1 MKFLYEARDQQ
12 GQIQKGEIQ
21 AGDKQSALAVLKTA
35 DLTVI
40 SLIAQ
45 SEVPVLG
52 RRLKIF
58 ERISLKDI
66 AVFARQLAVL
76 VESQVPLVS
85 SLRSLM
91 EQTRKRSFQ
100 EIIFAVATDVEAG
113 MPLSDALAKHPK
125 IFSNLYISMVRS
137 GETSGTLDKSLLYLA
152 DHLEHEYDM
161 ASKIKSAMIYPAFI
175 LIAFIAVVIL
185 MMVFVFPRITLLLGE
200 ANQQLPIMTR
210 ILIDLTELFKTYWWA
225 GLIVLLVL
233 IGGLWYY
240 KKTPKGREIFDYL
253 KIKLPI
259 FGSLFQKIYMAR
271 FSSNLATLVAG
282 GIPIINSLQV
292 VAKVV
297 SNKIYEQIIL
307 EAAERVKVGEQIA
320 LAFESNKHI
329 PAMVTQMIKTGE
341 QTGQLDVVLEGLGR
355 FYKREVDNSL
365 AGLTELIQPI
375 LIVGMGIMVGFL
387 VLSIL
392 MPIYNMVTA
401 F

>member
-1 MKFLYEARDQQ
+1 MKFLYEAKNEQ
-12 GQIQKGEIQ
+12 GLIQKGEVQ
-21 AGDKQSALAVLKTA
+21 AKDKQSALAVLKTA
-35 DLTVI
+35 NLMVL

-45 SEVPVLG
+45 SEIPVFA

-58 ERISLKDI
+58 ERITLKDLAI
-66 AVFARQLAVL
+66 FTRQLAVL
-76 VESQVPLVS
+76 IESQVPLVS
-85 SLRSLM
+85 SLRSLI
-91 EQTRKRSFQ
+91 EQTRKKSFQ
-100 EIIFAVATDVEAG
+100 EIIFALAADVEAG
-113 MPLSDALAKHPK
+113 MPFPNSIAKNPK
-125 IFSNLYISMVRS
+125 VFSNLYVSMVKT

-175 LIAFIAVVIL
+175 LIAFIGVIIL
-185 MMVFVFPRITLLLGE
+185 MLVFVFPRITLLLGE

-210 ILIDLTELFKTYWWA
+210 ILINFTEIFKTYWWA
-225 GLIVLLVL
+225 GLIILLFL
-233 IGGLWYY
+233 GIGLWYY
-240 KKTPKGREIFDYL
+240 RKTPNGLRKFDYL
-253 KIKLPI
+253 KIRLPI

-282 GIPIINSLQV
+282 GIPIINSLQI

-320 LAFESNKHI
+320 LVFEGNKHI
-329 PAMVTQMIKTGE
+329 PAMVTQMIRVGE
-341 QTGQLDVVLEGLGR
+341 QTGQLDVVLEGLAK
-355 FYKREVDNSL
+355 FYKREVDNAL
-365 AGLTELIQPI
+365 AGLTELIQPV

-392 MPIYNMVTA
+392 MPIYNMATA

>member
-1 MKFLYEARDQQ
+1 MKFLYEAKNEQ
-12 GQIQKGEIQ
+12 GLIQKGEVQ
-21 AGDKQSALAVLKTA
+21 AKDKQSALAVLKTA
-35 DLTVI
+35 NLMVL

-45 SEVPVLG
+45 SEIPVFA

-58 ERISLKDI
+58 ERITLKDLAI
-66 AVFARQLAVL
+66 FTRQLAVL
-76 VESQVPLVS
+76 IESQVPLVS
-85 SLRSLM
+85 SLRSLI
-91 EQTRKRSFQ
+91 EQTRKKSFQ
-100 EIIFAVATDVEAG
+100 EIIFALAADVEAG
-113 MPLSDALAKHPK
+113 MPFSDSIAKNPK
-125 IFSNLYISMVRS
+125 VFSNLYVSMVKT

-175 LIAFIAVVIL
+175 LIAFIGVIIL
-185 MMVFVFPRITLLLGE
+185 MLVFVFPRITLLLGE

-210 ILIDLTELFKTYWWA
+210 ILINFTEIFKTYWWA
-225 GLIVLLVL
+225 GLIILLFL
-233 IGGLWYY
+233 GIGLWYY
-240 KKTPKGREIFDYL
+240 RKTPNGLRKFDYL
-253 KIKLPI
+253 KIRLPI

-282 GIPIINSLQV
+282 GIPIINSLQI

-320 LAFESNKHI
+320 LVFEGNKHI
-329 PAMVTQMIKTGE
+329 PAMVTQMIRVGE
-341 QTGQLDVVLEGLGR
+341 QTGQLDVVLEGLAK
-355 FYKREVDNSL
+355 FYKREVDNAL
-365 AGLTELIQPI
+365 AGLTELIQPV

>member
-1 MKFLYEARDQQ
+1 MKFLYEAKNEQ
-12 GQIQKGEIQ
+12 GLIQKGEVQ
-21 AGDKQSALAVLKTA
+21 AKDKQSALAVLKTA
-35 DLTVI
+35 NLMVL

-45 SEVPVLG
+45 SEIPVFA

-58 ERISLKDI
+58 ERITLKDLAI
-66 AVFARQLAVL
+66 FTRQLAVL
-76 VESQVPLVS
+76 IESQVPLVS
-85 SLRSLM
+85 SLRSLI
-91 EQTRKRSFQ
+91 EQTRKKSFQ
-100 EIIFAVATDVEAG
+100 EIIFALAADVEAG
-113 MPLSDALAKHPK
+113 MPFSDSIAKNPK
-125 IFSNLYISMVRS
+125 VFSNLYVSMVKT

-175 LIAFIAVVIL
+175 LIAFIGVIIL
-185 MMVFVFPRITLLLGE
+185 MLVFVFPRITLLLGE

-210 ILIDLTELFKTYWWA
+210 ILINFTEIFKTYWWA
-225 GLIVLLVL
+225 GLIILLFL
-233 IGGLWYY
+233 GIGLWYY
-240 KKTPKGREIFDYL
+240 RKTPNGREKFDYL
-253 KIKLPI
+253 KIRLPI

-282 GIPIINSLQV
+282 GIPIINSLQI

-320 LAFESNKHI
+320 LVFEGNKHI
-329 PAMVTQMIKTGE
+329 PAMVTQMIRVGE
-341 QTGQLDVVLEGLGR
+341 QTGQLDVVLEGLAK
-355 FYKREVDNSL
+355 FYKREVDNAL
-365 AGLTELIQPI
+365 AGLTELIQPV

-392 MPIYNMVTA
+392 MPIYNMATA

>member
-1 MKFLYEARDQQ
+1 MKFLYEAKDQYNQ
-12 GQIQKGEIQ
+12 VQKGEVQ
-21 AGDKQSALAVLKTA
+21 AQDKQSASAVLKTA
-35 DLTVI
+35 NLTVL

-45 SEVPVLG
+45 SDVPVFA

-58 ERISLKDI
+58 ERITLKDMAI
-66 AVFARQLAVL
+66 FTRQLAVL

-91 EQTRKRSFQ
+91 EQTRKKSFQ
-100 EIIFAVATDVEAG
+100 EIIFAVAADVEAG
-113 MPLSDALAKHPK
+113 TPLSGAMAKHPK
-125 IFSNLYISMVRS
+125 NFSNLYISMVKS
-137 GETSGTLDKSLLYLA
+137 GETSGTLNRSLLYLA
-152 DHLEHEYDM
+152 DHLEYEYDM
-161 ASKIKSAMIYPAFI
+161 VSKIKSAMIYPAFI
-175 LIAFIAVVIL
+175 LIAFVAVIIL

-210 ILIDLTELFKTYWWA
+210 ILIDFTQIFKTYWWA
-225 GLIVLLVL
+225 GLIVLFILF
-233 IGGLWYY
+233 GGAFYY
-240 KKTPKGREIFDYL
+240 KKTPKGKKTFDYL
-253 KIKLPI
+253 KIRLPI

-271 FSSNLATLVAG
+271 FSSNLATLISG

-320 LAFESNKHI
+320 SVFEKNKHI

-341 QTGQLDVVLEGLGR
+341 QTGQLDVVLEGLGK
-355 FYKREVDNSL
+355 FYKREVDNVL
-365 AGLTELIQPI
+365 AGLTELIQPV

>member
-1 MKFLYEARDQQ
+1 MKFLYEAKNEQ
-12 GQIQKGEIQ
+12 GLIQKGEVQ
-21 AGDKQSALAVLKTA
+21 AKDKQSALAVLKTA
-35 DLTVI
+35 NLMVL

-45 SEVPVLG
+45 SEIPVFA

-58 ERISLKDI
+58 ERITLKDLAI
-66 AVFARQLAVL
+66 FTRQLAVL
-76 VESQVPLVS
+76 IESQVPLVS
-85 SLRSLM
+85 SLRSLI
-91 EQTRKRSFQ
+91 EQTRKKSFQ
-100 EIIFAVATDVEAG
+100 EIIFALAADVEAG
-113 MPLSDALAKHPK
+113 MPFSDSIAKNPK
-125 IFSNLYISMVRS
+125 VFSNLYVSMVKT

-175 LIAFIAVVIL
+175 LIAFIGVIIL
-185 MMVFVFPRITLLLGE
+185 MLVFVFPRITLLLGE

-210 ILIDLTELFKTYWWA
+210 ILINFTEIFKTYWWA
-225 GLIVLLVL
+225 GLIILLFL
-233 IGGLWYY
+233 GIGLWYY
-240 KKTPKGREIFDYL
+240 RKTPNGLRKFDYL
-253 KIKLPI
+253 KIRLPI

-282 GIPIINSLQV
+282 GIPIINSLQI

-320 LAFESNKHI
+320 LVFEGNKHI
-329 PAMVTQMIKTGE
+329 PAMVTQMIRVGE
-341 QTGQLDVVLEGLGR
+341 QTGQLDVVLEGLAK
-355 FYKREVDNSL
+355 FYKREVDNAL
-365 AGLTELIQPI
+365 AGLTELIQPV

-392 MPIYNMVTA
+392 MPIYNMATA